1 MSVTLVAD
9 YRRFLYAVTEEQ
21 RMGTTP
27 PVNPQYPQYPAQPQM
42 GAPPP
47 KKGMGPLGWVLIGCG
62 GIVVLILIGV
72 LVAGLFVMHK
82 ARQAGVDPELMRR
95 NPGLAAAKM
104 LVAASPDLTVISEDD
119 GRGILRV
126 HDSKQNKNFIVSFED
141 ARRGKLTLQ
150 EEGKDAV
157 TLSSSGNG
165 DTGTF
170 EATTKN
176 GSIRIGAGGPVNMPS
191 WLPSYPGSQP
201 KATVTSEDAQR
212 KSAQFTF
219 TTGDSVEKVQSFYK
233 DALASGG
240 LKVTNSSVFSTGN
253 SSSGI
258 VSAETDGK
266 QREVVVTFGTQNG
279 QTAVSVTW
287 NERK

>member
-1 MSVTLVAD
+1 VAD

-62 GIVVLILIGV
+62 GLIVLGIMVV
-72 LVAGLFVMHK
+72 VGLGWYAVHK
-82 ARQAGVDPELMRR
+82 AKQAGIDPDLLRR
-95 NPGLAAAKM
+95 NPAVAVAKM
-104 LVAASPDLTVISEDD
+104 GVAANPDLTIISEDD
-119 GRGILRV
+119 DRGIIRI
-126 HDSKQNKNFIVSFED
+126 HDSKQNKNFIVNFED
-141 ARRGKLTLQ
+141 AKKGRFTMQ
-150 EEGKDAV
+150 EEGKETV
-157 TLSSSGNG
+157 TLSASGNG

-170 EATTKN
+170 EATTKD
-176 GSIRIGAGGPVNMPS
+176 GSVRIGAGGPVNMPS

-219 TTGDSVEKVQSFYK
+219 TTGDSVDKVQSFYK

-240 LKVTNSSVFSTGN
+240 LKVTNSSLFSTGN

-266 QREVVVTFGTQNG
+266 QREAVVTFGMQNG